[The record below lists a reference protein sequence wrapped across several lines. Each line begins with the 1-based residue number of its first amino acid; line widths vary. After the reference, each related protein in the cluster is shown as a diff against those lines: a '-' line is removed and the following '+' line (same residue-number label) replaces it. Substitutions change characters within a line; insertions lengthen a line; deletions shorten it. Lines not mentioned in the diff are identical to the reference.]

1 MKEEGSPPKFEILA
15 KKWTRLRILIY
26 CCDVRR
32 VK

>member
-1 MKEEGSPPKFEILA
+1 MNERESPPEFEILA

-26 CCDVRR
+26 CCEVGR